1 MRKKRFIKQR
11 RSKLMLR
18 GDGSF
23 QILERINDNVCKV
36 NLLNE
41 YSVSITFNIFY
52 IFLFNVDG
60 DSRSN
65 PFKDMKDYAIQTTPN
80 DILEV

>member
-1 MRKKRFIKQR
+1 
-11 RSKLMLR
+11 MLR

-36 NLLNE
+36 NLPNE

-52 IFLFNVDG
+52 IFFYL
-60 DSRSN
+60 
-65 PFKDMKDYAIQTTPN
+65 M
-80 DILEV
+80 